1 MPDPMPD
8 TFRDPLQ
15 AALGATVQLG
25 RELGGGGMSRVFLAR
40 DTSLGREVVVKVL
53 APELAQEFS
62 VERFGREIALA
73 AALQHA
79 HIVPVLSAGVTAEG
93 LPFYVMPFVE
103 GASLRDRV
111 TGGRGLPV
119 ADVLLVLGD
128 VTRALV
134 YAHGRGVVHRDIKP
148 DNVMLSGGA
157 ALVTDFGIAKA
168 MGAARAADAR
178 DGLLTRMGT
187 SIGSPAYMAP
197 EQGAGDPATDHRA
210 DLYALGAMAYEL
222 LTGQPP
228 FGDRAPHA
236 QLVAHLSEPPVPVA
250 IRRPDVPAPLAELV
264 MRCLAKDPADRPQ
277 HAADLLEPLADAASI
292 ARLGASGQFATPTAP
307 GASDARG
314 AGPGAGPAGPAPPRP
329 ARRPARRGLGAP
341 RWCWRGSCSP
351 PPRRVRAGATHGR
364 RRRAVPTPRWWR

>member
-168 MGAARAADAR
+168 MGTARATSAH
-178 DGLLTRMGT
+178 DGQLTRMGT

-197 EQGAGDPATDHRA
+197 EQGAGDPAADHRA

-228 FGDRAPHA
+228 FGDRAAHA
-236 QLVAHLSEPPVPVA
+236 QLVAHLSEAPVPVTA
-250 IRRPDVPAPLAELV
+250 RRPTYRRLW
-264 MRCLAKDPADRPQ
+264 RSWSC
-277 HAADLLEPLADAASI
+277 AASPRI
-292 ARLGASGQFATPTAP
+292 PPTGRSTPPTCWSPLPMLRRSRASARRGGLRRPTLQATRPERPT
-307 GASDARG
+307 RG
-314 AGPGAGPAGPAPPRP
+314 APCRARPRP
-329 ARRPARRGLGAP
+329 TRRPARRGLGAP